1 MDLQSYYRNL
11 YASYRDEEEE
21 KRLYDPSSFDDSL
34 IKYAD
39 DNPEKDKEIAKAKGL
54 APGYADAPVQSWIP
68 VDIAGTF
75 QKILETAPEGV
86 NPNELETRL
95 NTAYYLA
102 KTKNIS
108 FDDAFENLDSYIETD
123 YGKATGPRSG
133 LDSLIN
139 IVNTGIINRQ
149 IFKYANELKHKVGA
163 FDGQYKDWTE
173 IEKDPLYNKIR
184 ELETRLPTQD
194 VYKRSWPIE
203 TLKKVMQ
210 VIPSITESLGK
221 GALASIVANIGTTAL
236 MGGTIGSV
244 AGPLGTVAGIA
255 TGATGGA
262 IVSIIPTIASLASGL
277 ATSTAVALNTQEAE
291 GGAAF
296 YDMIKFRDPVT
307 GERIN
312 PVQAARW
319 SRVYEAF
326 SAAVEMMQ
334 TDVFFRPFNNALNSA
349 QKNAF
354 RGAVKSSLE
363 SISDASARAGTLLQ
377 LANTTAGKYLLEV
390 GKRTAQETFEEDL
403 QEGLQIWTT
412 EQAKRITNK
421 LDNTSISPIQKEEI
435 VKRIVD
441 TTVSSA
447 IGLGVLSLAPAAQVV
462 WSDTISNRAEGV
474 SEGVKEFVS
483 EKLSPEPITI
493 APEQPAK
500 PPLFFKSYESAP
512 GVMEFRGTTDTEG
525 QNRKLSVEATV
536 VMNDEGKTATI
547 SGIGTSKTISKD
559 PREMTRQIKET
570 IKNIHSE
577 LPRYEILF
585 TPKNTIE
592 KQVKTEL
599 EAEIPNIFKMT
610 QEAPQQPQEAP
621 VVKLDQKAT
630 VDATALQQEAI
641 QGNQKETKAEQ
652 EAKFSPEELAR
663 SQREG
668 AARMESILDR
678 GGYKFTMDTEAEV
691 AKIKFH
697 PDLPN
702 FKEGVNAQGVGK
714 KLVGP
719 PDTLGMAPI
728 ILYETNDGQRYI
740 VTGRHRLDLWKE
752 YGYPTI
758 PAQILKESDGYTIS
772 DMAVIDAEN
781 NIRDNQG
788 TEKDYAK
795 YFERIRIGEKEAE
808 RRGLLRNDKGKLGF
822 YIGTFASPALRSLY
836 YSGKISAAK
845 AGVIAEIGQGNDAL
859 QSRGMKAAED
869 KRLSAAQLRESMYQ
883 FKLDYMRKTGGG
895 KQDALFGD
903 GDWEDLSDQVELGK
917 AAADIKDEIS
927 QEISVLKQAARLTDT
942 ERSRFLAEY
951 GFKVDN
957 VGGLQAR
964 LDKLMDLQTRWSGE
978 LWTSDPELVYQAKVR
993 AGQATE
999 EEIATYN
1006 KQQESKGEQ
1015 AEVVHETAPL
1025 YGDKNPITS
1034 PSPWIYKA
1042 EQIINNKVQG
1052 PVPGNQILKTL
1063 QAAGVKSEELK
1074 WTGLDEFLATN
1085 KKKTPQEVMDFL
1097 EANKLQIQEVY
1108 KRERTK
1114 FSEYALPGGENY
1126 REVLFTLP
1134 RELVDD
1140 GNGDVRWD
1148 REISYVSQHWDEP
1161 NVLAHTRLD
1170 DRETPDG
1177 KRVLFLEE
1185 VQSDWHQDGR
1195 KRGYKTKESLS
1206 QIQARLKEKYGESWQ
1221 FAISESEAEEMRWA
1235 YENPEGIPEAPFAK
1249 TWHEF
1254 VFKRILRMAVEE
1266 GYDAIGWTTGEQQ
1279 TDRYDL
1285 SRQISLV
1292 SYNVGSEEA
1301 EVYAKDEELDMPL
1314 MVVKK
1319 EDLEATLG
1327 KDVTNKL
1334 LEGTPDEDGNVKLS
1348 GIDLR
1353 VGGSGMKGFYDKIL
1367 VDFANKYGK
1376 KWGARV
1382 QQIEIGTE
1390 SKQQSNGDYYQE
1402 TAVVHSLPVTDLMRV
1417 AVPEGQ
1423 YLFEK
1428 APSNYGLDIS
1438 KAEYRRQMLKAR
1450 EITKLMADN
1459 SDGFFIDEVKN
1470 MVSANT
1476 SALID
1481 ALQNAKSQ
1489 NVAFASSA
1497 EGGYSA
1503 TLTPAQDGSSDWD
1516 INLFINGD
1524 LLFAYRFKD
1533 RVEAIEN
1540 LFTDI
1545 ASYYG
1550 SAATWKVIGEPGE
1563 FELTPDQIGD
1573 IIQKEEA
1580 ELDLFEYD
1588 DATIDLVYGSKEAF
1602 DAANKQLDIFK
1613 DDGAG
1618 DFFTRYGYLENE
1630 NLREPG
1636 VSGNNRRSPS
1646 PVSSLLGKAGEILHP
1661 QIKENRKRQRRISF
1675 VGQTISGHH
1684 DLEELFQVYR
1694 NPQIETFHLIYLDES
1709 GKILAHNAMSSG
1721 VPGRTV
1727 AVEYKQHQRNAYS
1740 LSERM
1745 KRLGASKVYLLHNH
1759 PSGNPAPSTD
1769 DVTVT
1774 NYYLSMLGNTFAGH
1788 IILNHNKAALIDA
1801 NIIAYGVRNNIPIE
1815 KLADEIKLHSYSSS
1829 ETSYDVASG
1838 NHIDSPEEA
1847 ERYALS
1853 MLGNRSGGSLI
1864 ITDYHYRILE
1874 WRVWNNTNLKSIY
1887 QAVKESGGSH
1897 AFFAT
1902 DNRTQHETLYRNV
1915 VMASDNGG
1923 KYNVMVDLLLLNRGQ
1938 DKTVR
1943 FDHKV
1948 IHGGTYLNHYN
1959 YRMSKN
1965 SKYRIGRFVMESDL
1979 AQEAG
1984 EFDSYQ
1990 EFKNAYVSEG
2000 EDDSELKKAWAEKQN
2015 KKSSAELDQDFI
2027 SMLQADR
2034 QKLRD
2039 FLEANGAD
2047 LFNRKTPRKNMS
2059 VVDATSYRLAT
2070 GGVVSDA
2077 TIDRAMMLIEKHP
2090 VEWRKRFADL
2100 SGELWS
2106 EGKPQDFDIA
2116 PPRRKSL
2123 ATLQAK
2129 HKEAISKLPDGAEVI
2144 GSAEEL
2150 VAKTEELRRELE
2162 NKKRALKELQ
2172 DRFSYGEKRIVD
2184 MVRQQKDLEKRIWA
2198 GRVRAKLSP
2207 EYKEIVKELET
2218 QAKELKSAIAERTM
2232 ALSPQSGMKGAAY
2245 AIAKKEVKDA
2255 TDALKKQY
2263 AIEKAKRTE
2272 RGLKLYYAKM
2282 ISRPVSKSIDFK
2294 IGNQIR
2300 EIQKQLDPNFRKDP
2314 TAMENGRPLNN
2325 WTVEELQALY
2335 EEVEALRD
2343 YGRNMLADKLFDR
2356 SMERAEKQSKLKET
2370 AAKTG
2375 KKKPAY
2381 YSGTDENAAQQK
2393 AEKNLILAADVSLTT
2408 IHRIARELDGGV
2420 ERGNFYREIVERE
2433 REAFTEEKNN
2443 IDRRYAR
2450 IEAKM
2455 RDLGL
2460 NRDAMYR
2467 DKIKLG
2473 EQTISKWEA
2482 ISLYIGMQNQRTA
2495 AAIIYGNMMTQ
2506 EERES
2511 LSDEEFYYLAMQ
2523 NYGYVK
2529 DAIATL
2535 SPEEIELAKTFILDG
2550 DIEFDRLANATYV
2563 YENRI
2568 PEKEGVYFP
2577 HERKS
2582 RSGEGETEEEV
2593 IDQVLAR
2600 AARAQRPV
2608 GKQPTINRI
2617 EISPRHQTAI
2627 SLDAFQVYR
2636 RGIERQEHYIAYAKY
2651 ISDMNSIIKN
2661 GKSAAAFR
2669 ETVRL
2674 YHGQRYLDYLD
2685 RWISEAA
2692 NPKAFTDFN
2701 KPVQGIDRFF
2711 KMMRGPLGVAYLG
2724 YRASRGVF
2732 QLITSPAPYLPYAGT
2747 FMISRMVKNL
2757 NPAEFMKVL
2766 SFAKE
2771 NSAFIRH
2778 RTINPTDAYIK
2789 NYLETNPNAAKRR
2802 AMEVAGA
2809 IMEWSD
2815 MWSVSTGWMAIYE
2828 KTTASLKDS
2837 GKNKAEIH
2845 KEAIREAD
2853 RVTIETQPTYR
2864 HQDLSPAFKKDS
2876 ELERFLFQFQTP
2888 LNVIY
2893 NQLFHDTRADWKSG
2907 HKARSLGIVAG
2918 YLSVMGL
2925 IAVITAPKHDDDEE
2939 DKKIKYFLSGMATVP
2954 LETIPFIGSI
2964 ASGYVES
2971 LITDERYW
2979 RDDQIFPGVKKVFD
2993 GASRMM
2999 NADDKEAA
3007 WRAFWRMLEGA
3018 GMLSGFPTS
3027 AIREYY
3033 RVIFDGEWGALWGQ
3047 RKGD

>member
-296 YDMIKFRDPVT
+296 YDLIKFRDPVT

-903 GDWEDLSDQVELGK
+903 GDWEDLADQVELGK

>member
-559 PREMTRQIKET
+559 PREMTRHIKET